1 ITRDSLFTAAYGRFP
16 LLCFEIA
23 FRQQQMDFPIAL
35 LFLGRRLQKF
45 DGLCVVAFFVSVL
58 GCVERGVLRRR
69 RKWKHRQP
77 QKRGEHCLTSLRES
91 SPTHHSERTVE
102 SLFSRYTKNRSVPHF
117 LDSARKRPIWMFP
130 EPIRTALHSC
140 HP

>member
-1 ITRDSLFTAAYGRFP
+1 
-16 LLCFEIA
+16 
-23 FRQQQMDFPIAL
+23 MDFAVAR

-69 RKWKHRQP
+69 RKGKHRQP
-77 QKRGEHCLTSLRES
+77 QKRGEHCLTSLRKS
-91 SPTHHSERTVE
+91 SATHHSERTVE
-102 SLFSRYTKNRSVPHF
+102 SLFSRSTKNRGVPHV
-117 LDSARKRPIWMFP
+117 LDSARKDQLGCFP